1 MKLVYT
7 ILLLLV
13 VAFVA
18 TDVFR
23 VATLWND
30 YRIQDIVVHSTFAFG
45 AFVIVGFNSY
55 FMLVGTPTSIS
66 AHVKLLLS
74 FISQVVVLGF
84 FSLLI
89 IGVWKGYLFEKS
101 SPNAVWSNL
110 GSICFLLFLL
120 SLLVVLLFWSKRQ
133 FMPNPSFKRDA

>member
-1 MKLVYT
+1 MKLVYA

-30 YRIQDIVVHSTFAFG
+30 YRLQDVVAHSTFAFG
-45 AFVIVGFNSY
+45 SFVIVVFNSY
-55 FMLVGTPTSIS
+55 FMLVGTPARRS
-66 AHVKLLLS
+66 AHFKLLLS
-74 FISQVVVLGF
+74 FISQVIVLGL
-84 FSLLI
+84 FSSLI
-89 IGVWKGYLFEKS
+89 IGVWKGYLFEKG

-110 GSICFLLFLL
+110 GSVCFLLLLL
-120 SLLVVLLFWSKRQ
+120 SLLVGLLFWSKRQ
-133 FMPNPSFKRDA
+133 SMPNPSSKRDA